1 MLFVYKRISYWK
13 LILHWGFN
21 MSMCKDRSQIRFHL
35 TQALLKLTG
44 AYHCSDSPLFRRPII
59 PTTHYSDSPLLRRPI
74 FRTMQNRTQSTNPW
88 FNQDGPSVRLILTDH
103 GLDRMFWKG
112 KGAFILGCTS
122 PLKAI
127 MIDRPGMGKVKNWR
141 KSCIAQRNQK
151 RGVKEKGV
159 NREKHEK
166 DKMTEE
172 SNTHGSEE
180 S

>member
-1 MLFVYKRISYWK
+1 MHI
-13 LILHWGFN
+13 N
-21 MSMCKDRSQIRFHL
+21 AL
-35 TQALLKLTG
+35 TAR
-44 AYHCSDSPLFRRPII
+44 YSDGPLFRRPII
-59 PTTHYSDSPLLRRPI
+59 QTAHYSDGPF
-74 FRTMQNRTQSTNPW
+74 FRQCKIELNPQIHGLTRCIQ
-88 FNQDGPSVRLILTDH
+88 QDGPSVRLILTDH

-127 MIDRPGMGKVKNWR
+127 MIDRPGMD
-141 KSCIAQRNQK
+141 IAQRNQK
-151 RGVKEKGV
+151 RGVKEKSV